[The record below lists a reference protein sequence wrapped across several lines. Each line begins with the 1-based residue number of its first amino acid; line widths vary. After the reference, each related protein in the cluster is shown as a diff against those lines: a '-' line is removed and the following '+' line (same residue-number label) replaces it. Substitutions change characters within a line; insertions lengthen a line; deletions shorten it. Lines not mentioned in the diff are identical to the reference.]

1 MKKIPLYKIVTTA
14 IICLLLV
21 LTFNLAQ
28 SEMIN
33 TGAGPEN
40 LSAASFIK
48 HIYNGLVQK
57 VGNYIFWTKY
67 ILNGF

>member
-1 MKKIPLYKIVTTA
+1 MKKIPPYKIVTTA
-14 IICLLLV
+14 IILLLLV
-21 LTFNLAQ
+21 LTFNIAQ
-28 SEMIN
+28 SEMIT
-33 TGAGPEN
+33 TGAEN
-40 LSAASFIK
+40 HTAASFIK